1 MARMGEQNIEMKDS
15 GHLHSFPSC
24 FSGHAI
30 ASHAGVFR
38 GARISSLPTNAC
50 STENNIPF
58 PSLAN
63 HIVLSKFWKVDLD
76 RKVI

>member
-1 MARMGEQNIEMKDS
+1 MTRTQILGAQVGAQNKDFGAVS
-15 GHLHSFPSC
+15 Q
-24 FSGHAI
+24 I
-30 ASHAGVFR
+30 ASHASVFR
-38 GARISSLPTNAC
+38 GARISSLPTNAW

-76 RKVI
+76 DRVTR